1 MNITHGY
8 PSVRVLIG
16 DCREMLQTL
25 PKESVRCCVT
35 SPPYFGLRDYTH
47 PDQLGQE
54 SSPEAYV
61 QNLVQVFR
69 EVRRVLTNDGTL
81 WLNLG
86 DSYCSQGVSHD
97 ERTDNQPR
105 VGASR
110 IWRNGTGRADGVT
123 DSRGQRNRNGVK
135 VNNLRPKN
143 LIGIPWRTALALQAD
158 GWILRQDIIWAKPNP
173 MPESVTD
180 RFTKSHEYLF
190 LLTKSGR
197 YYFDQQAILEPAAE
211 STHQRLAQDV
221 ESQKGSTRVPGKT
234 NGTMKAVGRGGRT
247 AFRGQGHER
256 QGLGPANRTGRNM
269 RDVGASTMRNK
280 RSVWTV
286 PTVPYSGSHF
296 ATFPPDLIKPCILA
310 GTSVQETVLDPFAG
324 SGTVGQV
331 ALELCRNSILIELNP
346 DYERLIQDRIRITP
360 GLQI

>member
-54 SSPEAYV
+54 SSPEVYV

-69 EVRRVLTNDGTL
+69 EVRRVLTNDGTI

-86 DSYCSQGVSHD
+86 DSYA
-97 ERTDNQPR
+97 
-105 VGASR
+105 GAGYS
-110 IWRNGTGRADGVT
+110 NHKNTGGALRSDG
-123 DSRGQRNRNGVK
+123 DMQKHCIGSGLPN
-135 VNNLRPKN
+135 KN

-346 DYERLIQDRIRITP
+346 DYERLIQDRIHITP